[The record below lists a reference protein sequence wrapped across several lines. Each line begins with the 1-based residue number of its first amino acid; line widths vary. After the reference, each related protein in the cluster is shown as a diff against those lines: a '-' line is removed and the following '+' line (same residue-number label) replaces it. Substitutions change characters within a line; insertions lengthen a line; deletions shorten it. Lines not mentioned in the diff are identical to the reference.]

1 MEAHAHG
8 ATLISE
14 GATGPEGSVWCGL
27 VIVLAAILV
36 WMTQPYRGIELL
48 KK

>member
-1 MEAHAHG
+1 MVAHAHG
-8 ATLISE
+8 ATLISG

-27 VIVLAAILV
+27 VILLAAILV
-36 WMTQPYRGIELL
+36 WTTQPNHGIQFL